1 LMATA
6 VEKHA
11 EARTARENLIRSGTL
26 EGDIAEGLAGQFP
39 LSRTNSLLT
48 ACKAVAEYI
57 EARED
62 GYTRMEAVGAHIDTE
77 SVTYPNGS
85 VGIDAAGNLVSVEFD
100 GPVIVE

>member
-1 LMATA
+1 MTTA
-6 VEKHA
+6 ADKHA
-11 EARTARENLIRSGTL
+11 WARAAREKLIRSGTL
-26 EGDIAEGLAGQFP
+26 EGDIAEVLAEQFP
-39 LSRTNSLLT
+39 LSRTNSLVA

-57 EARED
+57 EAREE